1 MQKGLFM
8 KTLFIH
14 LSDLHIDDS
23 KSGLLNQKNIIE
35 NITEKIRASN
45 NIFVIFTGD
54 FSNEGLDSQINLF
67 KQIIDGFINEIK
79 AISSDAFV
87 QAIIV
92 PGNHD
97 VNLEKEKK
105 NGYPIDFTKKY
116 TSEELDNISDSYIR
130 NMSPALNLCREYG
143 CFLNDEYVDSVAYED
158 DEFIY
163 HFSILNSAPMS
174 SLNKQDKEHHHVPN
188 KSLNQLGQNLKIG
201 KKTIEIFLSHHR
213 TDWFDYSTKSKLD
226 SYIKESVSIA
236 FFGHEHQQ
244 DNSIIIRDKKH
255 LINVYGGELIDKNN
269 NLVGS
274 FNTLMFDECS
284 LIPLFG
290 VHSFDYQKNEYHYS
304 GDESHEKIEFF
315 QKFKISNEFYKEEF
329 KTPISGFDGD
339 IMSLFVMPTLYKNNK
354 PYISKVSSLIAY
366 LDKNKEIIIKGNAKS
381 GKSILLRFLYLQ
393 LSKKYVPVLVDC
405 KNVTSPIPKNI
416 INSEFLHQYD
426 NENKRLEVFDALP
439 KNNKAIII
447 DNFHNLK
454 QETMT
459 KVLEYARNN
468 FEIVVIAFRNS
479 YDPTKRLIEDSIIG
493 FDDNV
498 FQLYQFS
505 YLERKQFITNIC
517 KTMGV
522 ESQNY
527 DKVFKI
533 YEATVSTS
541 KILDFCDPEY
551 ALLLTENIIKNKN
564 YEDRNISSAFSI
576 AFTHSVENAF
586 YSAGCESKIDDCLLL
601 TSWLAKKLWKRKRG
615 LSI

>member
-1 MQKGLFM
+1 M

-143 CFLNDEYVDSVAYED
+143 CFLNDEYVDSVTYED

-255 LINVYGGELIDKNN
+255 LVNVYGGELIDKNN

-416 INSEFLHQYD
+416 INSEFL
-426 NENKRLEVFDALP
+426 NR
-439 KNNKAIII
+439 
-447 DNFHNLK
+447 
-454 QETMT
+454 
-459 KVLEYARNN
+459 
-468 FEIVVIAFRNS
+468 
-479 YDPTKRLIEDSIIG
+479 
-493 FDDNV
+493 
-498 FQLYQFS
+498 
-505 YLERKQFITNIC
+505 
-517 KTMGV
+517 
-522 ESQNY
+522 
-527 DKVFKI
+527 
-533 YEATVSTS
+533 
-541 KILDFCDPEY
+541 
-551 ALLLTENIIKNKN
+551 
-564 YEDRNISSAFSI
+564 
-576 AFTHSVENAF
+576 
-586 YSAGCESKIDDCLLL
+586 
-601 TSWLAKKLWKRKRG
+601 
-615 LSI
+615 